1 MTDLVVQSPQPLEPI
16 EKPFAARIGRPAE
29 RPSPNALRWSGVAAD
44 PSLESLAEEHGA
56 DLAWVPADR
65 MLRDHRLVV
74 MDMDSTLIAIECI
87 DEIADMVGV
96 KPQVAA
102 ITEAAMRGELDF
114 PSALRRR
121 VALLEGLEEAALQRV
136 YDERLRLSPGA
147 EAMLHGLRSAGLKTL
162 LVSGGFTFFTERLQR
177 RLGLDRAVANV
188 LEIEGGRLTGRVLGE
203 IVDAER
209 KATELR
215 RMCAELGVEP
225 RQAIAIGD
233 GANDLAMMAAAGVG
247 IAFRAKPVV
256 RRQATHSIRFCGLEA
271 VLQFFR

>member
-1 MTDLVVQSPQPLEPI
+1 
-16 EKPFAARIGRPAE
+16 
-29 RPSPNALRWSGVAAD
+29 
-44 PSLESLAEEHGA
+44 
-56 DLAWVPADR
+56 
-65 MLRDHRLVV
+65 
-74 MDMDSTLIAIECI
+74 
-87 DEIADMVGV
+87 
-96 KPQVAA
+96 
-102 ITEAAMRGELDF
+102 
-114 PSALRRR
+114 
-121 VALLEGLEEAALQRV
+121 
-136 YDERLRLSPGA
+136 
-147 EAMLHGLRSAGLKTL
+147 
-162 LVSGGFTFFTERLQR
+162 
-177 RLGLDRAVANV
+177 
-188 LEIEGGRLTGRVLGE
+188 VLGE